1 MPLELNKKELAFAE
15 KIISIGMKK
24 ASEAMTFFTREKVLI
39 KDMKIEIKDFS
50 LINKFST
57 KITDEP
63 TVILTTQ
70 LIGELSGYSYL
81 LFSKSDVTKFSE
93 LCIPKQYQN
102 NSEDSKKM
110 LDSLLLE
117 IDNILSAS
125 VITQFSNLLKVKIY
139 GGVPDLKILKTSEL
153 SSYISDKLENP
164 SYMLCIDCD
173 FSNNNTTLNPQFIWL
188 LDAEFL
194 SKIKEASNDNTFIE
208 TVNQQYNSINDN
220 RAN

>member
-1 MPLELNKKELAFAE
+1 MSLEINNKELAFAE

-39 KDMKIEIKDFS
+39 KDMKVEIKDYSFMV
-50 LINKFST
+50 KFST
-57 KITDEP
+57 KMIEEP
-63 TVILTTQ
+63 TIILTTQ
-70 LIGELSGYSYL
+70 LIGELSGHSYL
-81 LFSKSDVTKFSE
+81 LFSEADIAKFSE
-93 LCIPKQYQN
+93 LCIPKQFQN
-102 NSEDSKKM
+102 NSEDSIKM
-110 LDSLLLE
+110 LDSLLIE

-153 SSYISDKLENP
+153 NSYISDKSENP

-173 FSNNNTTLNPQFIWL
+173 FSNKNMTLNPQFIWL
-188 LDAEFL
+188 LNAEFID
-194 SKIKEASNDNTFIE
+194 KINKAANDNTFIE
-208 TVNQQYNSINDN
+208 NVNQLYNSMNDV